1 MEFIKKASAP
11 DEAVDR
17 SIRQRVEAMLKAIEA
32 GGEASALQWAEQ
44 LDGWTGDVVL
54 SDEKRA
60 ALIDQVLIQR
70 REDIQFAHA

>member
-17 SIRQRVEAMLKAIEA
+17 SIRQRVEAIEA